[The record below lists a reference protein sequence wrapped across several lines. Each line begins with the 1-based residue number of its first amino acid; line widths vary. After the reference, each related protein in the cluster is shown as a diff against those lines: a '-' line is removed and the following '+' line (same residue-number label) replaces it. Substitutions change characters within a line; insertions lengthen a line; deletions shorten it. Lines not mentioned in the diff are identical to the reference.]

1 MATILIIV
9 ILIAVLIFAFRG
21 SFQHFKGESG
31 CCGGGGGSIAEE
43 TKILTGPVIGR
54 KIVHVEGMH
63 CENCKNRIERQINRM
78 EGASGKV
85 DLKKNIAVID
95 YDRELDEE
103 RIRNT
108 IKRLDFG
115 VAGIETEVFR
125 E

>member
-1 MATILIIV
+1 M
-9 ILIAVLIFAFRG
+9 
-21 SFQHFKGESG
+21 
-31 CCGGGGGSIAEE
+31 
-43 TKILTGPVIGR
+43 TGPVIGR

-78 EGASGKV
+78 EGASCKV

-95 YDRELDEE
+95 YDRELDDE

-115 VAGIETEVFR
+115 ITGIETEGFR

>member
-1 MATILIIV
+1 M
-9 ILIAVLIFAFRG
+9 
-21 SFQHFKGESG
+21 
-31 CCGGGGGSIAEE
+31 
-43 TKILTGPVIGR
+43 
-54 KIVHVEGMH
+54 HVEGMH

-78 EGASGKV
+78 EGASCKV

-95 YDRELDEE
+95 YDRELDDE

-115 VAGIETEVFR
+115 ITGIETEGFR

>member
-1 MATILIIV
+1 M
-9 ILIAVLIFAFRG
+9 
-21 SFQHFKGESG
+21 
-31 CCGGGGGSIAEE
+31 
-43 TKILTGPVIGR
+43 
-54 KIVHVEGMH
+54 
-63 CENCKNRIERQINRM
+63 
-78 EGASGKV
+78 